1 MYFCLELLLFQERT
15 SQFIWE
21 RKCDLS
27 EIIQKLKE
35 VLAAVLPVT
44 LIVLLLHFTLVPLRE
59 GQLPRF
65 LIGTLFVIVGL
76 TVFLFGIDQS
86 IEPIGH
92 AIGGSMTKSGR
103 LAVVITVTLI
113 LGFFISF
120 AEPDLHIL
128 AGQIDQVT
136 QGQFPNLLTVLVVS
150 VGIGT
155 MMTLGLLRILYSMP
169 LKFVFTLAYGLI
181 LVLSIFSPPD
191 FIAIAFDA
199 SGATTGAI
207 TVPFMLAL
215 AGGAAA
221 IKKNSKSAETDS
233 FGLVGIASTGAILGV
248 LITGLFMGV
257 EKLNGTLPVTES
269 ATGGILLSFLEKLP
283 HLALETIVSLAP
295 ILLAYLVFQL
305 ASLRQK
311 RTTVHGI
318 VRGLVVTYLGLVL
331 FLLGVN
337 GGFMEV
343 GSSIGRDLAAL
354 DSKLPVLIVAFMLG
368 LVTVLAEP
376 AVYVLTH
383 QIEDVTGGY
392 VRRPL
397 VLGFLSA
404 AVGFAVLMSVVR
416 ILSPALDLWMY
427 LLPGF
432 GITIL
437 LSYIVPDLFVGMAFD
452 AGGVASGPMTATFSL
467 AFVQGIAAQIPTA
480 DVVTDGFG
488 MIAVV
493 AMMPII
499 SIQILGAL
507 YYLATRKKQ
516 SKGGVHD

>member
-1 MYFCLELLLFQERT
+1 
-15 SQFIWE
+15 
-21 RKCDLS
+21 
-27 EIIQKLKE
+27 
-35 VLAAVLPVT
+35 
-44 LIVLLLHFTLVPLRE
+44 
-59 GQLPRF
+59 
-65 LIGTLFVIVGL
+65 
-76 TVFLFGIDQS
+76 
-86 IEPIGH
+86 
-92 AIGGSMTKSGR
+92 
-103 LAVVITVTLI
+103 
-113 LGFFISF
+113 
-120 AEPDLHIL
+120 
-128 AGQIDQVT
+128 
-136 QGQFPNLLTVLVVS
+136 
-150 VGIGT
+150 
-155 MMTLGLLRILYSMP
+155 
-169 LKFVFTLAYGLI
+169 
-181 LVLSIFSPPD
+181 
-191 FIAIAFDA
+191 
-199 SGATTGAI
+199 
-207 TVPFMLAL
+207 
-215 AGGAAA
+215 
-221 IKKNSKSAETDS
+221 
-233 FGLVGIASTGAILGV
+233 
-248 LITGLFMGV
+248 
-257 EKLNGTLPVTES
+257 
-269 ATGGILLSFLEKLP
+269 
-283 HLALETIVSLAP
+283 
-295 ILLAYLVFQL
+295 
-305 ASLRQK
+305 
-311 RTTVHGI
+311 VHGI